1 MADLIPAIGS
11 FISFGINGTANKN
24 SMNKVGRHKV
34 MVYGYALISIILL
47 AGALAFRLDLS
58 IPQRLLPLYAMEI
71 IIGAGAV
78 IAYYNAMDL
87 GRSSTTFALSQSYVL
102 LVLLAGVLLLGERLS
117 LPQIAGAL
125 IILSSAIAISIPKG
139 ERLEG
144 GTIFLPI
151 TIIGWTAYYS
161 IIKVFVDAM
170 GPYSATVMLE
180 TGIFVMVLLFYLI
193 RGRDLSVP
201 DRKGWP
207 SIGVQQVAACF
218 GAVLY
223 SMSVLAI
230 GAGLTAAIGSG
241 SLIVNS
247 IASYFWLKEKLDMRT
262 YLAIAAMVVGLILI
276 AI

>member
-24 SMNKVGRHKV
+24 SMNTVGRHKAI
-34 MVYGYALISIILL
+34 VYGYAIISIILL
-47 AGALAFRLDLS
+47 AGALIFRLDLS
-58 IPQRLLPLYAMEI
+58 IPQRLLPLYALDI
-71 IIGAGAV
+71 GIGAGAV
-78 IAYYNAMDL
+78 IAYYKAMDL
-87 GRSSTTFALSQSYVL
+87 GRASTTLALSQSYVL

-125 IILSSAIAISIPKG
+125 IILSAAIAISIPRG
-139 ERLEG
+139 GRLEG

-170 GPYSATVMLE
+170 GPYSSTVMLE
-180 TGIFVMVLLFYLI
+180 TGIFVVVSLFYLV
-193 RGRDLSVP
+193 RGKDLSLP

-247 IASYFWLKEKLDMRT
+247 IASYFWLKEKLDTRS
-262 YLAIAAMVVGLILI
+262 YLAIVAMVVGLVLI
-276 AI
+276 AL